1 MHRNTVSS
9 SRNSQDQ
16 GLTEDS
22 FSYLELYLSV
32 SQVLKNYC
40 LKPGEYSFISADTE
54 ATLPPRLEWVAA
66 VPTTTLGINLQKRY
80 S

>member
-1 MHRNTVSS
+1 MHWNTVSLLRDS
-9 SRNSQDQ
+9 KDKS
-16 GLTEDS
+16 LTEAS

-40 LKPGEYSFISADTE
+40 LKPGEYSFASTDIE
-54 ATLPPRLEWVAA
+54 ATLPPRREWVAA
-66 VPTTTLGINLQKRY
+66 VPTTTLAINLQKRD